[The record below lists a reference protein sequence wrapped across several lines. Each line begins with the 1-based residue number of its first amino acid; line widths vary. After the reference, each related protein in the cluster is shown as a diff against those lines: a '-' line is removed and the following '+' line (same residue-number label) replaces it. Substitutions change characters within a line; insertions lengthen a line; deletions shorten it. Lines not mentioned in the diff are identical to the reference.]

1 MTYVKT
7 LPDPTEITSVLR
19 SLSPRQREVLSMAAG
34 GLTTTEIGERLSLPK
49 ARVNAYLKAA
59 WGRLG
64 GGLARP
70 SGDRSSR
77 EAGTS
82 AVGRLRAEFGLSQ
95 ERFARLV
102 GASPRTVARWEAGGS
117 KVVPEAAAADRLT
130 FLADVRDLGTA
141 TFGVDG
147 FRRFVGSRQ
156 PLLEGR
162 RVIDV
167 LDGEHRHEVLELLHG
182 IAGGGPA

>member
-1 MTYVKT
+1 MTHVKT
-7 LPDPTEITSVLR
+7 LPDPSEITSVLH
-19 SLSPRQREVLSMAAG
+19 SLSPREREVLSMAAG
-34 GLTTTEIGERLSLPK
+34 GLTTTEIGERLSLPR
-49 ARVNAYLKAA
+49 ARVNSYLKAA

-64 GGLARP
+64 GGLAL
-70 SGDRSSR
+70 SAGDRSSR
-77 EAGTS
+77 GAGTS
-82 AVGRLRAEFGLSQ
+82 EIGRLRAEFGLSQ

-102 GASPRTVARWEAGGS
+102 NASPRTVARWEAVGS
-117 KVVPEAAAADRLT
+117 RVVPDPAAADRLA
-130 FLADVRDLGTA
+130 FLADVRDLGRT

-147 FRRFVGSRQ
+147 LRRFVGSRQ

-167 LDGEHRHEVLELLHG
+167 LEGEQRHEVLDLLQG

>member
-1 MTYVKT
+1 MTHVKT
-7 LPDPTEITSVLR
+7 LPDPNEFSSVLR
-19 SLSPRQREVLSMAAG
+19 SLTPRQREVLSMAAG

-59 WGRLG
+59 WQRLG
-64 GGLARP
+64 GGVAR
-70 SGDRSSR
+70 STGDRSSR
-77 EAGTS
+77 VAGQS
-82 AVGRLRAEFGLSQ
+82 EVGRLRGGLGLSQ

-102 GASPRTVARWEAGGS
+102 GVSPRTVARWEAAGAG
-117 KVVPEAAAADRLT
+117 VVPEPAAADRLA
-130 FLADVRDLGTA
+130 FLADVHDLGAA
-141 TFGVDG
+141 TFGVEG
-147 FRRFVGSRQ
+147 LRRFVESRQ

-167 LDGEHRHEVLELLHG
+167 LEGERRLEVLGLLHG

>member
-1 MTYVKT
+1 MTHVKT

-59 WGRLG
+59 WGRLA
-64 GGLARP
+64 GGLAR
-70 SGDRSSR
+70 SAGDRSSR
-77 EAGTS
+77 EGGTS
-82 AVGRLRAEFGLSQ
+82 EIGRLRAEFGLSQ
-95 ERFARLV
+95 ERLARLV
-102 GASPRTVARWEAGGS
+102 GASPRTVARWEAAGS
-117 KVVPEAAAADRLT
+117 KVVPEAAAVDCLT

>member
-1 MTYVKT
+1 MTHVKT
-7 LPDPTEITSVLR
+7 LPDPNEIASALR

-64 GGLARP
+64 DGLGR
-70 SGDRSSR
+70 STGERSSR
-77 EAGTS
+77 AAGQS
-82 AVGRLRAEFGLSQ
+82 GIGGLRAEFGLSQ

-102 GASPRTVARWEAGGS
+102 EASPRTVARWEAAGS
-117 KVVPEAAAADRLT
+117 RVVPEPAAADRLA

-141 TFGVDG
+141 TFGADG
-147 FRRFVGSRQ
+147 FRRFVESRQ

-162 RVIDV
+162 RVTEV
-167 LDGEHRHEVLELLHG
+167 LAGEHRHEVLDLLHG